1 MSIEKCN
8 GKVCYG
14 KKDAE
19 TARNH
24 RTKGRKGQRHGRP
37 EFLRVYQCPICNQW
51 HLTSKP

>member
-1 MSIEKCN
+1 MSEPKCN
-8 GKVCYG
+8 GKICYS

-24 RTKGRKGQRHGRP
+24 RTKGRGRRHNRP
-37 EFLRVYQCPICNQW
+37 DFLRVYHCPDCNFF